1 MKEETI
7 VKLEEKRAERRLS
20 MYGVHGGFQ
29 KSKFKMD
36 ICRPDGRR
44 KGVKTSPIR
53 YFIPKN
59 SVEKMAV
66 QERIRIAKEKIRER
80 EEIIG

>member
-1 MKEETI
+1 MKEEEI
-7 VKLEEKRAERRLS
+7 VKLEEKRAEKRMA

-29 KSKFKMD
+29 KGKFKMD
-36 ICRPDGRR
+36 IYRSDGRR
-44 KGVKTSPIR
+44 KGVRSSPIR

-59 SVEKMAV
+59 SAEREAV

-80 EEIIG
+80 EMMG